1 MVGLGADRVLVL
13 QGPAPLQA
21 RLTHGFDQAA
31 SWSDQI
37 SLGILE
43 QSLQGEPLL
52 LADVSKS
59 SLAERWSVQISG
71 ICSVVCV
78 PFWSPSSRIVGLLYA
93 DTRTLQR
100 AFSRET
106 ISAMQRCARHLE
118 QTLYG
123 GTARPITQAEPT
135 PPSPPPAA
143 LAEPGIRLGLK
154 RKPAKPEPVPAPA
167 PAPTLRGRQPQSQL
181 MAVFLRSLATMVGAG
196 IPLERSLAVL
206 GKYQSEAVLLQACQR
221 IHQSVCTGNQLSAA
235 MRQQRIF
242 HPFDCALVEVGERSG
257 CLDRVLG
264 QLADIREK
272 MVESQM
278 RLQNSLVYPALLSL
292 FSLAAVILAP
302 PLVLRGQF
310 ELIRQSGQKPPLLT
324 QLMMSLSE
332 ALVSPAG
339 LCLVALLASLAAGLA
354 VEFGRRPAW
363 RQKAWEKLFR
373 LPVLGTL
380 VLHSG
385 CARFARA
392 LAITYRVGL
401 PVTQGLELAGR
412 VSSLPHLARDI
423 PRCLVALSDGQSM
436 SRTLA
441 QIECLPGS
449 LITLVAAGEECGKL
463 DSTLE
468 WVARFYEAE
477 FEANLESALSVLQ
490 PLLILLMGLLV
501 GCLLLATLLPM
512 VSLVENL

>member
-1 MVGLGADRVLVL
+1 M
-13 QGPAPLQA
+13 QA
-21 RLTHGFDQAA
+21 RLTHGFDQSA
-31 SWSDQI
+31 SWSDQV

-78 PFWSPSSRIVGLLYA
+78 PFWSPSSRIIGLLYA
-93 DTRTLQR
+93 DTRSLHR

-106 ISAMQRCARHLE
+106 ISAMQRCARRLE

-123 GTARPITQAEPT
+123 GVTRPLSEASPA
-135 PPSPPPAA
+135 PAPS
-143 LAEPGIRLGLK
+143 AEPGIRLGLK
-154 RKPAKPEPVPAPA
+154 RKPAPPEPTAAPA
-167 PAPTLRGRQPQSQL
+167 PAPLLRVRQPQARA

-196 IPLERSLAVL
+196 IPLERCLAVL
-206 GKYQSEAVLLQACQR
+206 GKYQNDAVLDQACQR
-221 IHQSVCTGNQLSAA
+221 IHQSVCSGNQLSVA

-242 HPFDCALVEVGERSG
+242 QPFDCALIEVGERSG
-257 CLDRVLG
+257 CLDRVLAK
-264 QLADIREK
+264 LADLREK
-272 MVESQM
+272 MLESQM
-278 RLQNSLVYPALLSL
+278 HLQNSLVYPALLCL
-292 FSLAAVILAP
+292 FSLAAVLLAP

-310 ELIRQSGQKPPLLT
+310 ELIRQSGQKPPMLT
-324 QLMMSLSE
+324 QLLMSLSE
-332 ALVSPAG
+332 ALVSPTG
-339 LCLVALLASLAAGLA
+339 LCLIGLLALLGSRLA
-354 VEFGRRPAW
+354 VEFGRRPAF
-363 RQKAWEKLFR
+363 REKVWEKLFR
-373 LPVLGTL
+373 LPVLGKL
-380 VLHSG
+380 VLHAG
-385 CARFARA
+385 CARFAQA

-412 VSSLPHLARDI
+412 VSTLPHLARDI
-423 PRCLVALSDGQSM
+423 PLCLVALSDGQSM

-441 QIECLPGS
+441 QIECLPAS

-512 VSLVENL
+512 VSLVEQL